1 VAFAPRSEFPLAC
14 TPGLLLAAGTH
25 AEALTAFYS
34 HRMRGS
40 EQVMDPLR
48 EPWISLRRL
57 LRFAGRVLESFLRN
71 RGLLLAG
78 GVGYNALLS
87 LVPFLALA
95 VGALSVFFDE
105 ARILG
110 MLRSELTELVP
121 QHADTILE
129 TAETFLRNQA
139 TANVVSVALLL
150 FFSSIA
156 FRMMEE
162 AVAAIFHTQVESAR
176 RSLWVSAVLPYLFM
190 LILMIALFAMTL
202 LTYSLDALGERS
214 VRLFAVDRSLEYA
227 VEWLLRLANF
237 VGLVL
242 LFAAIYRVLPV
253 VRISVRRALIGG
265 LSAAVLW
272 RLVARFMVYFF
283 TNISM
288 VNVIYGSLATVIVV
302 LLYLEIAF
310 IILLLGAQLIAELEA
325 SSAAGLPWYEKPPG
339 RLVHRSA

>member
-1 VAFAPRSEFPLAC
+1 
-14 TPGLLLAAGTH
+14 
-25 AEALTAFYS
+25 
-34 HRMRGS
+34 
-40 EQVMDPLR
+40 MDPVR
-48 EPWISLRRL
+48 DPWIWARRL
-57 LRFAGRVLESFLRN
+57 LRFAGRVLGSFLRN
-71 RGLLLAG
+71 RGILLAG
-78 GVGYNALLS
+78 GVGYNVLLS
-87 LVPFLALA
+87 LVPFLTLA
-95 VGALSVFFDE
+95 VGGLTVFFDE
-105 ARILG
+105 ARILD

-129 TAETFLRNQA
+129 TAQTFLGNQA

-162 AVAAIFHTQVESAR
+162 AVAAIFHTPIESAR
-176 RSLWVSAVLPYLFM
+176 RSLWVSAVLPYVFM
-190 LILMIALFAMTL
+190 LLLMIALLAMTL

-214 VRLFAVDRSLEYA
+214 VRVFAVDRSLAFA

-237 VGLVL
+237 VGLAL
-242 LFAAIYRVLPV
+242 LFAAIYRVVPV
-253 VRISVRRALIGG
+253 VRISLRRALVGG

-325 SSAAGLPWYEKPPG
+325 SSAAGLPWYEKPPLSSNY
-339 RLVHRSA
+339 RRS